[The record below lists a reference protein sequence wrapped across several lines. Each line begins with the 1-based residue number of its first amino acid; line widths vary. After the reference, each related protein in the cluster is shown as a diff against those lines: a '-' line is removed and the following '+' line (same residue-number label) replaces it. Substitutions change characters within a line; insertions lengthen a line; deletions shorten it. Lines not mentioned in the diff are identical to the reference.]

1 LGSAEVF
8 VYRCVSLRVFLLDSR
23 CTYPYESAKVGRM
36 NERVEWMM
44 ECNVK
49 GRDRNKNADW
59 DNVANVRGR
68 QIKIASKVVSLR
80 DIMSVVSPRSE
91 HIRNE

>member
-1 LGSAEVF
+1 MS
-8 VYRCVSLRVFLLDSR
+8 
-23 CTYPYESAKVGRM
+23 
-36 NERVEWMM
+36 ERVEWMI

-49 GRDRNKNADW
+49 SRDRNKNADW

-80 DIMSVVSPRSE
+80 DIMSVVSPKRSE
-91 HIRNE
+91 HIGNE